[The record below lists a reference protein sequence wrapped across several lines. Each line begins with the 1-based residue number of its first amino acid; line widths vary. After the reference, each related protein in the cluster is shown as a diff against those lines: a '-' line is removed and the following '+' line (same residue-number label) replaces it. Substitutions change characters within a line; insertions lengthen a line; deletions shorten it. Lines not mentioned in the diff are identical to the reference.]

1 MKDTNHGVLKEYV
14 VRLKKEAVLKALLC
28 ALSVSFGVLLVTS
41 LICWFTEFGGYW
53 IYPVAFAVP
62 FGAAMPLFY
71 FFVFYPSEKYVA
83 KRLDKLGLDERIM
96 TMVEFENQDSYI
108 MQRQRQDAV
117 NALSKLNSRLVKFA
131 LSAALIAIPAVA
143 IPTATAMTTVDALS
157 KAEVIS
163 SGKDLID
170 ELKRDKTTFELV
182 YRVPDD
188 LKGIVLLYSASCPEG
203 ADEITVTVGRGQE
216 GEVVKAFAYGVP
228 ADDYQYVY
236 VRWADGVD
244 DFLRQDAS
252 VQGKIIVTP
261 IFEDLG
267 YEVGDDFAEDYE
279 GPDRIGSGDGDSADR
294 NPANNDPDD
303 NRKPWEPPKD
313 SGAGGGDDTTQYV
326 IDGKTDYS
334 GAPYEEAY
342 EKAMEEL
349 GQSGG
354 ADSEYKGVAS
364 DYFEGIKK
372 KDNNRN

>member
-1 MKDTNHGVLKEYV
+1 MKDTHQSVLKKYV
-14 VRLKKEAVLKALLC
+14 ARLKKEAALKALLC

-41 LICWFTEFGGYW
+41 LVCWFTEFGGYW

-96 TMVEFENQDSYI
+96 TMIEFENQDSYI

-117 NALSKLNSRLVKFA
+117 NAISKLNSRIVKFA

-157 KAEVIS
+157 KAEVIV
-163 SGKDLID
+163 SGKDLIA
-170 ELKRDKTTFELV
+170 ELARDKTTYELV
-182 YRVPDD
+182 YRVPDE

-203 ADEITVTVGRGQE
+203 ADEITVTVGKGQE
-216 GEVVKAFAYGVP
+216 GEVVKAFAYGAP

-236 VRWADGVD
+236 IRWADGVD

-261 IFEDLG
+261 IFENLG
-267 YEVGDDFAEDYE
+267 YEAGDDFKEDFE
-279 GPDRIGSGDGDSADR
+279 GPDRIGSNGDEDSKDR
-294 NPANNDPDD
+294 KPASDNPEDS
-303 NRKPWEPPKD
+303 RKPWEPPKD
-313 SGAGGGDDTTQYV
+313 GLAGGGDDTTQYV

-334 GAPYEEAY
+334 GAPYEDAY
-342 EKAMEEL
+342 QKAMQEL

-364 DYFEGIKK
+364 DYFEGIK
-372 KDNNRN
+372 RN